1 LIGSLA
7 QLGCDEQALDLLTRH
22 GRSRVSLA
30 LATSGELV
38 PREDDGL
45 GVGIVLAGVHGCAS

>member
-22 GRSRVSLA
+22 GRARVSLA
-30 LATSGELV
+30 LSTSGELV
-38 PREDDGL
+38 RGEDDGL
-45 GVGIVLAGVHGCAS
+45 GVRVVLAGVHGCAS